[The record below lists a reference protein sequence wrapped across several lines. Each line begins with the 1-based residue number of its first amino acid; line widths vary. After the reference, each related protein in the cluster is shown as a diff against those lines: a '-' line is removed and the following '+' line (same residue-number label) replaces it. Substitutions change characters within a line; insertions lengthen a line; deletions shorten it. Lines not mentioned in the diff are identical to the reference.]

1 MRPGPKDAFLW
12 DDELHG
18 FGLKVTPSGAKSFI
32 FQYRL
37 GGRGAKTMRWTIG
50 KLGSPWTPASARD
63 EADRLSKLVSQ
74 GIDPVE
80 DKHRRARQAA
90 TLGFSSYVDIFTDGY
105 LKTEWGDSWPQAK
118 RQLEMHVV
126 PYLKDAPLP
135 NIKVSDLNPVLD
147 VLRDRPA
154 LQKNVHAVMR
164 KLFNWAEKRDD
175 IEKSPMA
182 KMDVPP
188 GVKRSEEHTSE
199 LQSLMRISY
208 AVFCLKQKTTNKTGS
223 KDATDDITNE

>member
-1 MRPGPKDAFLW
+1 MRISDWSSDVCSSDL
-12 DDELHG
+12 
-18 FGLKVTPSGAKSFI
+18 
-32 FQYRL
+32 
-37 GGRGAKTMRWTIG
+37 
-50 KLGSPWTPASARD
+50 
-63 EADRLSKLVSQ
+63 
-74 GIDPVE
+74 DPVE
-80 DKHRRARQAA
+80 DKHPRARQAA

-154 LQKNVHAVMR
+154 LQKNVNAVMR
-164 KLFNWAEKRDD
+164 KLFNWAAKRDD

-182 KMDVPP
+182 TM
-188 GVKRSEEHTSE
+188 RSEEHTTA
-199 LQSLMRISY
+199 LQTLIS
-208 AVFCLKQKTTNKTGS
+208 TT
-223 KDATDDITNE
+223 

>member
-1 MRPGPKDAFLW
+1 
-12 DDELHG
+12 
-18 FGLKVTPSGAKSFI
+18 
-32 FQYRL
+32 
-37 GGRGAKTMRWTIG
+37 
-50 KLGSPWTPASARD
+50 
-63 EADRLSKLVSQ
+63 
-74 GIDPVE
+74 
-80 DKHRRARQAA
+80 
-90 TLGFSSYVDIFTDGY
+90 
-105 LKTEWGDSWPQAK
+105 
-118 RQLEMHVV
+118 MHVV

-188 GVKRSEEHTSE
+188 GVKRRRRVLRSEEPTSE

-208 AVFCLKQKTTNKTGS
+208 AGFCLNK
-223 KDATDDITNE
+223 KK

>member
-1 MRPGPKDAFLW
+1 MPTGKVTKRYVDAMRPGPKDAFLW

-37 GGRGAKTMRWTIG
+37 GGRGAKTRRWTIG

-118 RQLEMHVV
+118 RQLEMH
-126 PYLKDAPLP
+126 
-135 NIKVSDLNPVLD
+135 
-147 VLRDRPA
+147 
-154 LQKNVHAVMR
+154 
-164 KLFNWAEKRDD
+164 
-175 IEKSPMA
+175 
-182 KMDVPP
+182 
-188 GVKRSEEHTSE
+188 RSEEHTSE

-208 AVFCLKQKTTNKTGS
+208 AVFF
-223 KDATDDITNE
+223 